1 MNVWAIFYRL
11 RDAREGIARNAW
23 ASLATVILITLTLV
37 MLGGFLWLNAN
48 LGQLASLL
56 ERQVQVRVFPVEG
69 TTAQSL
75 IDPLKALP
83 GVTGVE
89 VVAGAYVYEQLAPVF
104 GREALL
110 RALPPDAFSDSLSVQ
125 LAAPDQADQVVTKL
139 RQMKGVDEIVW
150 GQGFA
155 QSLYQITIGL
165 QRIGSLLIGGF
176 LIVAVLI
183 SVTAMH
189 LAILNR
195 EAEIQIQRW
204 VGVTPW
210 GIRSQFLVEAFLLG
224 LLASVV
230 AGAGFLYAG
239 DVIQRTIVALV
250 PFAADQLKS
259 PTLVIGII
267 LVTGPVLG
275 LLGGSVA
282 TQMKIGVGDK

>member
-1 MNVWAIFYRL
+1 MNFWAIFYRL

-69 TTAQSL
+69 KTAESL
-75 IDPLKALP
+75 IAPLKALP
-83 GVTGVE
+83 VVTGVE

-125 LAAPDQADQVVTKL
+125 LAAPDQADQVVAKL
-139 RQMKGVDEIVW
+139 RQMEGVDEIVW

-155 QSLYQITIGL
+155 QSLYQITTGL
-165 QRIGSLLIGGF
+165 QRIGTLLIGGF
-176 LIVAVLI
+176 LLVAVLI

-204 VGVTPW
+204 VGVTPG

-239 DVIQRTIVALV
+239 DVIQRTIISLV
-250 PFAADQLKS
+250 PFAAEQLES
-259 PTLVIGII
+259 PTLVVGII

-275 LLGGSVA
+275 LIGGSVA

>member
-1 MNVWAIFYRL
+1 MNLWAIFYRL

-69 TTAQSL
+69 KTAESL
-75 IDPLKALP
+75 IAPLKALP

-125 LAAPDQADQVVTKL
+125 LAAPDQADQVVATL
-139 RQMKGVDEIVW
+139 RQMDGVDEIVW

-155 QSLYQITIGL
+155 QSLYQITRGL
-165 QRIGSLLIGGF
+165 QRVGTLLIGGF
-176 LIVAVLI
+176 ILVAVLI

-239 DVIQRTIVALV
+239 DVIQRTIVSLV
-250 PFAADQLKS
+250 PFAANQLES
-259 PTLVIGII
+259 PTLVVGII
-267 LVTGPVLG
+267 LVTGPVLA
-275 LLGGSVA
+275 LIGGSVA

>member
-69 TTAQSL
+69 TTAESL
-75 IDPLKALP
+75 IAPLKALP

-89 VVAGAYVYEQLAPVF
+89 VVAGSYVYEQLAPVF

-125 LAAPDQADQVVTKL
+125 LAAPDQADQVVAKL
-139 RQMKGVDEIVW
+139 RQMESVDEIVW

-275 LLGGSVA
+275 LIGGSVA

>member
-1 MNVWAIFYRL
+1 MNLWAIFYRL

-69 TTAQSL
+69 KTAESL
-75 IDPLKALP
+75 IAPLKALP

-125 LAAPDQADQVVTKL
+125 LAAPDQADQVVATL
-139 RQMKGVDEIVW
+139 RQMDGVDEIVW

-155 QSLYQITIGL
+155 QSLYQITRGL
-165 QRIGSLLIGGF
+165 QRVGTLLIGGF
-176 LIVAVLI
+176 ILVAVLI

-204 VGVTPW
+204 VGVTPG

-239 DVIQRTIVALV
+239 DVIQRTIVSLV
-250 PFAADQLKS
+250 PFAAEQLES
-259 PTLVIGII
+259 PTLVVGII

-275 LLGGSVA
+275 LIGGSVA

>member
-1 MNVWAIFYRL
+1 MNLWAIFYRL

>member
-1 MNVWAIFYRL
+1 MNLWAIFYRL

-75 IDPLKALP
+75 IAPLKALP
-83 GVTGVE
+83 GVTEVE

-125 LAAPDQADQVVTKL
+125 LAAPDQADQVVAKL
-139 RQMKGVDEIVW
+139 RQTEGVDEIVW

-155 QSLYQITIGL
+155 QSLYQITTGL
-165 QRIGSLLIGGF
+165 QRIGTLLIGGF
-176 LIVAVLI
+176 LLVAVLI

-239 DVIQRTIVALV
+239 DVIQRIIVSLV
-250 PFAADQLKS
+250 PFAADQLES
-259 PTLVIGII
+259 PTLVVGII

-275 LLGGSVA
+275 LIGGSVA

>member
-1 MNVWAIFYRL
+1 
-11 RDAREGIARNAW
+11 
-23 ASLATVILITLTLV
+23 VILITLTLM

-48 LGQLASLL
+48 LGQLALLL

-69 TTAQSL
+69 TTAESL
-75 IDPLKALP
+75 LAPLTALP
-83 GVTGVE
+83 GVNGVK
-89 VVAGAYVYEQLAPVF
+89 VVAGTSVYEQLAPVF

-110 RALPPDAFSDSLSVQ
+110 RALPPDAFADSLSVQ
-125 LAAPDQADQVVTKL
+125 LAAPDQADQVVAAL
-139 RQMKGVDEIVW
+139 RETEGVGEIVW

-155 QSLYQITIGL
+155 QSLYQITTGL
-165 QRIGSLLIGGF
+165 QRIGTLLIGGF
-176 LIVAVLI
+176 ILVAVLI

-210 GIRSQFLVEAFLLG
+210 SIRSQFLVEAFLLG

-250 PFAADQLKS
+250 PFAADQLES
-259 PTLVIGII
+259 PMLVVGII

-275 LLGGSVA
+275 LIGGSVA

>member
-1 MNVWAIFYRL
+1 MNFWAIFYRL

-69 TTAQSL
+69 KTAESL
-75 IDPLKALP
+75 IAPLKALP

-125 LAAPDQADQVVTKL
+125 LAAPDQADQVVAKL
-139 RQMKGVDEIVW
+139 RQMEGVDEIVW

-155 QSLYQITIGL
+155 QSLYQITTGL
-165 QRIGSLLIGGF
+165 QRIGTLLIGGF
-176 LIVAVLI
+176 LLVAVLI

-204 VGVTPW
+204 VGVTPG

-239 DVIQRTIVALV
+239 DVIQRTIVSLV
-250 PFAADQLKS
+250 PFAAEQLES
-259 PTLVIGII
+259 PTLVVGII

-275 LLGGSVA
+275 LIGGSVA

>member
-1 MNVWAIFYRL
+1 MNLWAIFYRL

-56 ERQVQVRVFPVEG
+56 ERQVQVRVFPIEG
-69 TTAQSL
+69 TTAESL
-75 IDPLKALP
+75 IAPLKALP

-125 LAAPDQADQVVTKL
+125 LAAPDQADQVVAKL
-139 RQMKGVDEIVW
+139 RQMDGVDEIVW

-155 QSLYQITIGL
+155 QSLYQITRGL
-165 QRIGSLLIGGF
+165 QRVGTLLIGGF
-176 LIVAVLI
+176 ILVAVLI

-239 DVIQRTIVALV
+239 DVIQRTIVSLV
-250 PFAADQLKS
+250 PFAANQLES
-259 PTLVIGII
+259 PTLVVGII
-267 LVTGPVLG
+267 LVTGPVLA
-275 LLGGSVA
+275 LIGGSVA

>member
-1 MNVWAIFYRL
+1 MNFWTIFYRL

-23 ASLATVILITLTLV
+23 ASLATVILITLTLI

-48 LGQLASLL
+48 LAQLASLL

-69 TTAQSL
+69 RAAQSL
-75 IDPLKALP
+75 IAPLKTLP
-83 GVTGVE
+83 GVIGVE
-89 VVAGAYVYEQLAPVF
+89 VVAGSYVYEQLAPVF
-104 GREALL
+104 GREALM

-125 LAAPDQADQVVTKL
+125 LAAPDLADHVVAKL
-139 RQMKGVDEIVW
+139 RQMEGVDEIVW
-150 GQGFA
+150 GRGFA
-155 QSLYQITIGL
+155 QSLHQITIGL
-165 QRIGSLLIGGF
+165 QRIGALLIGGF
-176 LIVAVLI
+176 VLVAVLI

-195 EAEIQIQRW
+195 ETEIQIQRW

-239 DVIQRTIVALV
+239 DIIQRTIAALV
-250 PFAADQLKS
+250 PFAANQLEP
-259 PTLVIGII
+259 PTLVVGII
-267 LVTGPVLG
+267 LLTGPVLG
-275 LLGGSVA
+275 LIGGSVA
-282 TQMKIGVGDK
+282 TQTKIGVGDK

>member
-1 MNVWAIFYRL
+1 MNLWAIFYRL

-48 LGQLASLL
+48 LGQLALLL

-69 TTAQSL
+69 KTAESL
-75 IDPLKALP
+75 IAPLKALP
-83 GVTGVE
+83 GVTGVQ

-139 RQMKGVDEIVW
+139 RQMDGVDEIVW

-155 QSLYQITIGL
+155 QSLHQITTGL
-165 QRIGSLLIGGF
+165 QRIGTVLIGGF
-176 LIVAVLI
+176 ILVAVLI

-250 PFAADQLKS
+250 PFAANQLES
-259 PTLVIGII
+259 PTLVVGII

-275 LLGGSVA
+275 LIGGGVA

>member
-48 LGQLASLL
+48 LSQLASML

-75 IDPLKALP
+75 IGPLKALP

-125 LAAPDQADQVVTKL
+125 LAAPDQADQVVAKL

-165 QRIGSLLIGGF
+165 QRVGSLLIGGF
-176 LIVAVLI
+176 LVVAVLI

>member
-1 MNVWAIFYRL
+1 MNFWAIFYRL

-69 TTAQSL
+69 KTAESL
-75 IDPLKALP
+75 IAPLKALP

-125 LAAPDQADQVVTKL
+125 LAAPDQADQVVAKL
-139 RQMKGVDEIVW
+139 RQMEGVDEIVW

-155 QSLYQITIGL
+155 QSLYQITTGL
-165 QRIGSLLIGGF
+165 QRIGTLLIGGF
-176 LIVAVLI
+176 LLVAVLI

-204 VGVTPW
+204 VGVTPG

-239 DVIQRTIVALV
+239 DVIQRTIISLV
-250 PFAADQLKS
+250 PFAAEQLES
-259 PTLVIGII
+259 PTLVVGII

-275 LLGGSVA
+275 LIGGSVA

>member
-48 LGQLASLL
+48 LSQLASML

-75 IDPLKALP
+75 IGPLKALP
-83 GVTGVE
+83 GITGVE

-125 LAAPDQADQVVTKL
+125 LASPDQADQVVAKL
-139 RQMKGVDEIVW
+139 RQMKEIDEIVW

-165 QRIGSLLIGGF
+165 QRVGSLLIGGF
-176 LIVAVLI
+176 LVVAVLI